1 MRQKN
6 GRVTLDERL
15 PVFSQ
20 THKGSRIFWRK
31 LMNYKI
37 DIAGTSIALNVS
49 RNDITVT
56 NGIKYDIQMQFRNL
70 DSDTSLDTEGDVFE
84 PLYWLDVKV
93 TPKEPTEY
101 HSSLGVKA
109 EKRNL
114 AELQKFFE
122 FIENN
127 KRNLFDLCG
136 FKGELQ

>member
-1 MRQKN
+1 MLN
-6 GRVTLDERL
+6 
-15 PVFSQ
+15 
-20 THKGSRIFWRK
+20 
-31 LMNYKI
+31 KI
-37 DIAGTSIALNVS
+37 DIPGTSITLEIVDKN
-49 RNDITVT
+49 ITIT
-56 NGIKYDIQMQFRNL
+56 NKIEYDIQMQFRNL

-114 AELQKFFE
+114 SELQKFFE

>member
-1 MRQKN
+1 M
-6 GRVTLDERL
+6 
-15 PVFSQ
+15 
-20 THKGSRIFWRK
+20 H
-31 LMNYKI
+31 YKI
-37 DIAGTSIALNVS
+37 DIAGTSITLEIVDKN
-49 RNDITVT
+49 ITIT
-56 NGIKYDIQMQFRNL
+56 NKIEYDMQMHFRNL

-101 HSSLGVKA
+101 HSSLGVKR
-109 EKRNL
+109 EKRHL

-136 FKGELQ
+136 IKGELQ

>member
-1 MRQKN
+1 MLN
-6 GRVTLDERL
+6 
-15 PVFSQ
+15 
-20 THKGSRIFWRK
+20 
-31 LMNYKI
+31 KI
-37 DIAGTSIALNVS
+37 DIPGTT
-49 RNDITVT
+49 ITLEIVDKTITIT
-56 NGIKYDIQMQFRNL
+56 NKIEYDMQMQFRNL

-84 PLYWLDVKV
+84 PLYWLDIRV
-93 TPKEPTEY
+93 TPKTPTEY

-136 FKGELQ
+136 IKGELQ

>member
-1 MRQKN
+1 
-6 GRVTLDERL
+6 
-15 PVFSQ
+15 
-20 THKGSRIFWRK
+20 
-31 LMNYKI
+31 MNYKI
-37 DIAGTSIALNVS
+37 DIAGTSIALNVA

-70 DSDTSLDTEGDVFE
+70 DSNTSLDTEGDVFE

-101 HSSLGVKA
+101 HSRLGVKA

>member
-1 MRQKN
+1 MLN
-6 GRVTLDERL
+6 
-15 PVFSQ
+15 
-20 THKGSRIFWRK
+20 
-31 LMNYKI
+31 KI
-37 DIAGTSIALNVS
+37 DIPGTSITLEIVDKN
-49 RNDITVT
+49 ITIT
-56 NGIKYDIQMQFRNL
+56 NKIEYDIQMQFRNL

-93 TPKEPTEY
+93 TPKGPTEY

-122 FIENN
+122 FIEDN